1 MVKKHMWNNASLEY
15 MDKHQSRVNANLLY
29 LFKFKSSRFEGYSYF
44 LNEVSSIRVTSDST
58 ICLIINL
65 PKQTCGKT
73 ICVW

>member
-1 MVKKHMWNNASLEY
+1 MVKKHMGNSGSLEY
-15 MDKHQSRVNANLLY
+15 MDKHQSRVNAN

-73 ICVW
+73 ICV